1 MKYVY
6 IVNGEHDGFLGAF
19 SNFKKG
25 SLRAREYAAGCEWD
39 YNTTNVITHDESN
52 EWISFYEGSN
62 TSNVERTIVE

>member
-6 IVNGEHDGFLGAF
+6 IVYGEHDGFIGAY

-25 SLRAREYAAGCEWD
+25 SLVAKQYAAGSHWSYD
-39 YNTTNVITHDESN
+39 TTNVTTSEQSN
-52 EWISFYEGSN
+52 DWISFYEGSN